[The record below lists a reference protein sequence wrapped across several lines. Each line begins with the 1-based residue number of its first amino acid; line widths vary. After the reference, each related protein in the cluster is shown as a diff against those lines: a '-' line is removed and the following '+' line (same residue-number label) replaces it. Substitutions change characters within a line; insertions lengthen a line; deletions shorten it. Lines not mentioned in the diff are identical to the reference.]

1 MSHTPALLPT
11 DLPKDTPAVS
21 SRGVSRKFGSLNA
34 LTNVTFDI
42 PAGSICGLIGP
53 NGAGKTTLL
62 RILAG
67 LDEPDVGTRA
77 IDGVDLAV
85 DPAGARNRFG
95 YVPDYAGLYDSLTVR
110 ELVHFFGSAQGVP
123 QAQLGGAVD
132 RVSAALELQHRTYMN
147 WHEAGTGLSANKN
160 YYTKDYNALK
170 LSVSERSPVKAP
182 LVWNAGFT
190 WLLKAYTDSYVVK
203 KVDGANGPTTDGTL
217 DLDMLRADHLL
228 RLAGDLSWAPGA
240 NFILAT
246 DLGVDWNVSNQNY
259 FDAVATRGTLD
270 FYGYVNTG
278 GGLKLTWLP
287 SGEQGPRLSLR
298 GGLGVR
304 AYTGRL
310 ARTIGSGYFTSQ
322 QMDIEETL
330 DLDSAWPLPVKGL
343 AVVGGL
349 GYDVV
354 ISNQSYSP
362 GTLSNYQL
370 FNASL
375 GLQYKL

>member
-132 RVSAALELQHRTYMN
+132 RALNASGMMSVAERPAGALSKGMTQRACVATALVHDPQVLFLDEPASGLDPRARIELRELLKELRASGKTILISSHILSELGDMVDRVLILEKGVVRASGGVDAALQGVAKDVQLRLRIELAADAEKAETFLRSHARVATVTRVENALDVSLRPPETEQHAAVQAAEIIKILVNAGHPVSAVIPMRSNLESLFMT
-147 WHEAGTGLSANKN
+147 
-160 YYTKDYNALK
+160 
-170 LSVSERSPVKAP
+170 V
-182 LVWNAGFT
+182 
-190 WLLKAYTDSYVVK
+190 
-203 KVDGANGPTTDGTL
+203 
-217 DLDMLRADHLL
+217 
-228 RLAGDLSWAPGA
+228 
-240 NFILAT
+240 
-246 DLGVDWNVSNQNY
+246 
-259 FDAVATRGTLD
+259 TRGE
-270 FYGYVNTG
+270 V
-278 GGLKLTWLP
+278 
-287 SGEQGPRLSLR
+287 Q
-298 GGLGVR
+298 
-304 AYTGRL
+304 
-310 ARTIGSGYFTSQ
+310 
-322 QMDIEETL
+322 
-330 DLDSAWPLPVKGL
+330 
-343 AVVGGL
+343 
-349 GYDVV
+349 
-354 ISNQSYSP
+354 
-362 GTLSNYQL
+362 
-370 FNASL
+370 
-375 GLQYKL
+375 